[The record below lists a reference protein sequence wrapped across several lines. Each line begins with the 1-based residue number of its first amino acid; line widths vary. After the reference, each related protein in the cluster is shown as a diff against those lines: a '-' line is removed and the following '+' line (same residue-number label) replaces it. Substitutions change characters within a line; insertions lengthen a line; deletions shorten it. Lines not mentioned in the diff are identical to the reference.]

1 MDSEEHQKGSVTYND
16 RITDLPDDLKCNIL
30 AHLPLKEMVE
40 TSLLSRMW
48 RYTWASIPNL
58 VFNERNFMSIRELVR
73 FVDMVL
79 LLHQGPIFQFNIC
92 CLNFTHVPMERWMLV
107 LSRNEIEEITI
118 KSSLTYR
125 WRICSCFFSIQS
137 LKKVYLKYCTLILP
151 HVFCG
156 VKHLQTLH
164 LNGCT
169 ISDDD
174 FEKLVSHCPLLE
186 NLYLQGMC
194 DMVVKVNSPN
204 LKLIK
209 IKHGIWVKYIHL
221 IAPSLIEANLSLLFT
236 SNGKYGHEKCMIDV
250 FGSLS
255 KVETL
260 RLGGAFIRYLLLR
273 GCNLELP
280 LKFEHLKEL
289 SIELAVHNQNEAYVT
304 FFLLQNAPNVQ
315 YLSILNR
322 PQGPDNL
329 MPIGN
334 LRNLNMQ
341 KIAFEHLKF
350 VLIDYSGSV
359 TESGLLLVKLL
370 LSAAPLLEKV
380 HIKNY
385 EKDFE
390 FVKKLVSFKR
400 ASKEAEVILFD

>member
-1 MDSEEHQKGSVTYND
+1 MDNEEHQKGSVTYND

-48 RYTWASIPNL
+48 HYTWASIPNL

-118 KSSLTYR
+118 RSSLTYR
-125 WRICSCFFSIQS
+125 WRICSCFFNIQS

-151 HVFCG
+151 HVFRG
-156 VKHLQTLH
+156 LKHLQTLH

-169 ISDDD
+169 ISDND

-186 NLYLQGMC
+186 NLY
-194 DMVVKVNSPN
+194 
-204 LKLIK
+204 
-209 IKHGIWVKYIHL
+209 
-221 IAPSLIEANLSLLFT
+221 T

-289 SIELAVHNQNEAYVT
+289 SIELAVHNQNEAYVA

-322 PQGPDNL
+322 PQGPDGL
-329 MPIGN
+329 MPIRN
-334 LRNLNMQ
+334 LQNLNMQ

-359 TESGLLLVKLL
+359 KESGLLLVKLL

>member
-1 MDSEEHQKGSVTYND
+1 MDSEEHQMEVSLNND

-30 AHLPLKEMVE
+30 ARLPLKEMVG

-58 VFNERNFMSIRELVR
+58 VFNEKYFMSIRELVR

-79 LLHQGPIFQFNIC
+79 LLHQGPICKFNIY
-92 CLNFTHVPMERWMLV
+92 CLDFTHVPIERWMLV

-118 KSSLTYR
+118 RCSLSYR

-137 LKKVYLKYCTLILP
+137 LKKVYLRNCTLMLP

-156 VKHLQTLH
+156 LKHLQTLN
-164 LNGCT
+164 LFACT

-174 FEKLVSHCPLLE
+174 LEKL
-186 NLYLQGMC
+186 
-194 DMVVKVNSPN
+194 
-204 LKLIK
+204 
-209 IKHGIWVKYIHL
+209 
-221 IAPSLIEANLSLLFT
+221 
-236 SNGKYGHEKCMIDV
+236 
-250 FGSLS
+250 
-255 KVETL
+255 
-260 RLGGAFIRYLLLR
+260 YLLQC

-289 SIELAVHNQNEAYVT
+289 SIQLTLHDQNEASVA

-322 PQGPDNL
+322 PEGPDDF

-334 LRNLNMQ
+334 LWDLNMQ
-341 KIAFEHLKF
+341 KIALEHLKF
-350 VLIDYSGSV
+350 VLIDYRGSV

-385 EKDFE
+385 KKDFE
-390 FVKKLVSFKR
+390 FVKNPESLSSPVSTLRNRLKKRYLHTELRLVRLIGSVYTLWLDLYLSFRFVLSMNSRELEISNLMDCDKHQ
-400 ASKEAEVILFD
+400 K